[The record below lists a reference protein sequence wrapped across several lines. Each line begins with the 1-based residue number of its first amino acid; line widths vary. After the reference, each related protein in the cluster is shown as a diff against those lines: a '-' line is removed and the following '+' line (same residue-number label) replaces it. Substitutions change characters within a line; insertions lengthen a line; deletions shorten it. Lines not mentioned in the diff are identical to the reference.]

1 MADTRDP
8 STYVDEDPRKSISAA
23 PSFEE
28 YLKQRAAAAGGAPAA
43 AAPAAAAPVAA
54 PAPAA
59 AASATGGGATVLGTL
74 ETLQGPGQVW
84 GADGTWWSLTM
95 MSLLCFASFRRS
107 IILYH
112 NLLAILEYPIV
123 SLIDSFF
130 TSC

>member
-43 AAPAAAAPVAA
+43 AAAPVAA

-84 GADGTWWSLTM
+84 VRMVRGG
-95 MSLLCFASFRRS
+95 R
-107 IILYH
+107 
-112 NLLAILEYPIV
+112 
-123 SLIDSFF
+123 
-130 TSC
+130 